1 MVEARHVH
9 SWSLWGPGWWLS
21 TLLSAP
27 VATGRPLWGR
37 LIVLR
42 PGGRWEAGRMA
53 GS

>member
-9 SWSLWGPGWWLS
+9 SWSLWGPGWWSS